1 VEIRWFRKRIEY
13 KQNDLKILLDDTK
26 GYGKIV
32 EIEKMV
38 SPGEE
43 KSAYQELENK
53 LKSFNIKITPKEEFN
68 KAFEYYKENWKS
80 LIAFKNCL
88 YIYMLKC
95 LYD

>member
-1 VEIRWFRKRIEY
+1 
-13 KQNDLKILLDDTK
+13 
-26 GYGKIV
+26 V

-80 LIAFKNCL
+80 LIAF
-88 YIYMLKC
+88 
-95 LYD
+95 